1 MKTER
6 RVLVVARH
14 YWPSTSDRTLR
25 LRAWV
30 KQLHQQ
36 GYQPTIATPRWH
48 TSWPS
53 RIVCDDI
60 AVERLDAPPT
70 SELRSSRYGR
80 ELAAWVA
87 HQLQHID
94 FIYCDAADGDAYALV
109 TQRPKNIRTPIVV
122 RFDPRELQTA
132 ANSPR
137 IGAWRPSP
145 KTMEACRRA
154 TAVVVPSSFAHQQ
167 LLSAGCEPS
176 IIHRVPDAVGRK
188 LDRSPAARTAARM
201 ILANINHD
209 LFVRTQDKVLVC
221 PGELTRQWG
230 IDLLI
235 NALAPLLEEQRS
247 LKLWILGDSLERG
260 RIHEALQFHGLHRIV
275 VMPGAFTDVDQV
287 LQAADMCIF
296 PAAGVG
302 LGWLLP
308 TCIASSIPVLL
319 ADAPELRAEL
329 GTLADQL
336 CFRGNDPRDLEAR
349 VRRWIRNPKAAEPTV
364 AAARESLVNQA
375 DQGSAARTLDTLL
388 RARVL
393 QTG

>member
-1 MKTER
+1 MTTKR

-14 YWPSTSDRTLR
+14 YWPSTTDRTLR

-30 KQLHQQ
+30 KQLSQQ
-36 GYQPTIATPRWH
+36 GYQPAIATPRWH

-53 RIVCDDI
+53 RIVCEDI
-60 AVERLDAPPT
+60 AVERIDAPPT

-80 ELAAWVA
+80 ELAAWA
-87 HQLQHID
+87 TQQLEHTD

-109 TQRPKNIRTPIVV
+109 TQLPKNSRTPVVV
-122 RFDPRELQTA
+122 RFDPRELASA
-132 ANSPR
+132 ATLPR

-167 LLSAGCEPS
+167 LLAAGCEPS
-176 IIHRVPDAVGRK
+176 IIHRVPDAVGNK
-188 LDRSPAARTAARM
+188 LDRSSASRTAARM
-201 ILANINHD
+201 SLANINHD
-209 LFVRTQDKVLVC
+209 LFVRSHDKVLVC
-221 PGELTRQWG
+221 PGELTREWG

-247 LKLWILGDSLERG
+247 VKLWILGDSTERG
-260 RIHEALQFHGLHRIV
+260 RIYEALQFHSLHRIV
-275 VMPGAFTDVDQV
+275 SMPGAFTDVDQV
-287 LQAADMCIF
+287 LQAADMCLF
-296 PAAGVG
+296 PAVGCG

-308 TCIASSIPVLL
+308 TCVASSIPVLA
-319 ADAPELRAEL
+319 ADSPELRAEF
-329 GTLADQL
+329 GPLADQI
-336 CFRGNDPRDLEAR
+336 CFRGNDPRELEVR
-349 VRRWIRNPKAAEPTV
+349 VRRWIRNPKATELTV
-364 AAARESLVNQA
+364 SAAREALVNQT
-375 DQGSAARTLDTLL
+375 DNGGAARTLATLL